1 MAMTIPKTLSL
12 ISISL
17 LLSACGSDD
26 SSNSDGM
33 SAADTSIKNL
43 MNGQAGKIDLTADR
57 QIPSIN
63 SPIAQLGMKLFY
75 SKALGGDMDAACVTC
90 HHPML
95 GGGDGLS
102 LSIGVEAELPNL
114 LGPGRAHA
122 SSGTHFDGGPTV
134 PRNAPTTFN
143 IMLWERE
150 IFHDGRLE
158 TLPGVNNSDIVGN
171 MIITPDSSGIA
182 DPEAGSNLTQAQARF
197 PVTSAEEMRGHSFE
211 QGQSNDDVRDH
222 LAERIK
228 GTSNTELATNN
239 WLDAFRAGFKSPEAS
254 ADQLITFSNIT
265 AAIAEY
271 ENSQTFINTPWKAYL
286 EGDLFAVS
294 EEAKQGAILFYKS
307 SDDGG
312 AGCAG
317 CHSGSFFSD
326 EGFHVSAF
334 PQVGR
339 GKGNGTTTTD
349 DFGRFRV
356 TATAADRYAFRT
368 PSLINVEVT
377 GPWGHAGSMMS
388 LEDTVRY
395 HLNPAVAFS
404 SYDVNKLDNN
414 VQTADMM
421 VNTQN
426 ALDHL
431 KTLQDNAQ
439 TKLKNVDLSDAEV
452 NQLLAFIKALT
463 DPCVKDRACLAPWIP
478 AEGFDDP
485 DGLRLNAIN
494 QNGDLL

>member
-1 MAMTIPKTLSL
+1 MAMTISKNL
-12 ISISL
+12 ILVSISL

-26 SSNSDGM
+26 SSDSDGM
-33 SAADTSIKNL
+33 SEADTSIKNL
-43 MNGQAGKIDLTADR
+43 ISIQPDQTDLIAGK

-63 SPIAQLGMKLFY
+63 SPVAQLGMKLFY
-75 SKALGGDMDAACVTC
+75 SKALSGDMDAACVTC

-95 GGGDGLS
+95 GGGDDLS
-102 LSIGVEAELPNL
+102 LSIGVEAELPDL
-114 LGPGRAHA
+114 LGPGRAHV

-171 MIITPDSSGIA
+171 MIITPDSGNMA
-182 DPEAGSNLTQAQARF
+182 DPQAGSNLTQAQARF
-197 PVTSAEEMRGHSFE
+197 PVTSAEEMRGHTFE
-211 QGQSNDDVRDH
+211 QGQSNDAVRDH

-228 GTSNTELATNN
+228 GASNTELATNN
-239 WLDAFRAGFKSPEAS
+239 WLDAFRTGFKSPDAS
-254 ADQLITFSNIT
+254 ADQLITFANIT

-286 EGDLFAVS
+286 EGDFSAVS

-307 SDDGG
+307 SNDGG
-312 AGCAG
+312 AGCAA

-326 EGFHVSAF
+326 EGFHATAF
-334 PQVGR
+334 PQIGR
-339 GKGNGTTTTD
+339 GKGDGTTTTD

-356 TATAADRYAFRT
+356 TAAAADRYAFRT

-395 HLNPAVAFS
+395 HLNPAAAFS

-414 VQTADMM
+414 IQTTDMM
-421 VNTQN
+421 INTQN

-431 KTLQDNAQ
+431 TTLQNNAQ
-439 TKLKNVDLSDAEV
+439 TKLQNVDLSDGEV

-463 DPCVKDRACLAPWIP
+463 DPCVKDRACLAAWIP
-478 AEGFDDP
+478 AENFDDP
-485 DGLRLNAIN
+485 DGLRLNAVN

>member
-1 MAMTIPKTLSL
+1 MAITISKTLSMV
-12 ISISL
+12 SISL

-26 SSNSDGM
+26 SNDSDGM
-33 SAADTSIKNL
+33 SATDTSIKNL
-43 MNGQAGKIDLTADR
+43 MSTQADQTDLTAGK

-63 SPIAQLGMKLFY
+63 SPVAQLGMKLFY
-75 SKALGGDMDAACVTC
+75 SKALGGDMDSACVTC
-90 HHPML
+90 HHPVL
-95 GGGDGLS
+95 GGGDNLS
-102 LSIGVEAELPNL
+102 LSTGVEAELPDL

-122 SSGTHFDGGPTV
+122 TSGTHYDGGPTV

-158 TLPGVNNSDIVGN
+158 TLPGVNNSDIVGD
-171 MIITPDSSGIA
+171 MIITPDSGSIA
-182 DPEAGSNLTQAQARF
+182 DTDAGSNLTQAQARF
-197 PVTSAEEMRGHSFE
+197 PVTSAEEMRGHTFE
-211 QGQSNDDVRDH
+211 QGQDNDAVRSH

-228 GTSNTELATNN
+228 GTSNSELTTNN
-239 WLDAFRAGFKSPEAS
+239 WLEAFREGFGSPAAS
-254 ADQLITFSNIT
+254 ADQLITYTNIA

-271 ENSQTFINTPWKAYL
+271 ENSQTFVDTPWKAYL
-286 EGDLFAVS
+286 AGDLTAVS
-294 EEAKQGAILFYKS
+294 EEAKQGAMLFYKS
-307 SDDGG
+307 AADGG
-312 AGCAG
+312 AGCAS

-334 PQVGR
+334 PQIGR
-339 GKGNGTTTTD
+339 GKGDGTTTTD

-356 TATAADRYAFRT
+356 TGEAADRYAFRT

-377 GPWGHAGSMMS
+377 GPWGHAGSFMT

-395 HLNPAVAFS
+395 HLNPADAFP
-404 SYDVNKLDNN
+404 SYDLNKLDNN
-414 VQTADMM
+414 VQTNDITT
-421 VNTQN
+421 NTQN

-431 KTLQDNAQ
+431 KTLQDNSQ
-439 TKLKNVDLSDAEV
+439 TKLNNVDLSDGEV
-452 NQLLAFIKALT
+452 DQLLAFIKTLT

-485 DGLRLNAIN
+485 DGLRLNAVD